1 MIQSPCTSAAQIP
14 WGERCWQQGRGL
26 GGGSCT
32 YSLQSRGC
40 VPRHRQGQRVWDSLE
55 GEPGGGGGARGPIP
69 ASSFTSSRDS
79 KRSRCHGSWLQQGLA
94 NLAHA
99 CQSRS
104 SSLLQP
110 RPVSSPCTLDCA
122 LKITPPRLCLCPSA
136 QNSWSP
142 SSIKS
147 RSLLSSTSIAT
158 HFHSYA
164 PGVPVTHHLGGTR
177 PDQWN
182 VFVSVCP
189 ISWDVFR
196 LQIPRPQPGA
206 WYSAGAQQ
214 CSLDGW
220 MAIAGIYMTQS
231 STS

>member
-1 MIQSPCTSAAQIP
+1 MLAA
-14 WGERCWQQGRGL
+14 GTGV
-26 GGGSCT
+26 GGGELYLQPAEQRLRSQT
-32 YSLQSRGC
+32 SPRPASL
-40 VPRHRQGQRVWDSLE
+40 GQ
-55 GEPGGGGGARGPIP
+55 PGGRAWGGGGARGPIP

-147 RSLLSSTSIAT
+147 PSLLSSTSIAT
-158 HFHSYA
+158 HFHSNA
-164 PGVPVTHHLGGTR
+164 PGVPVTHPLGGTR

-189 ISWDVFR
+189 ISWDVSR

-206 WYSAGAQQ
+206 WYPAGAQQ

-220 MAIAGIYMTQS
+220 MAIAGIYVTQS
-231 STS
+231 SAS